1 MKQTTDDRKKSSYT
15 STWRR
20 VTRWN
25 WSFQEMGRICFCSEF
40 KINEILEWRKEKK
53 VEEETLATVKNR
65 RKKQKDRKMREG
77 YKGLQNE
84 QYGARSLKINI
95 AMKILKHPS

>member
-1 MKQTTDDRKKSSYT
+1 M
-15 STWRR
+15 
-20 VTRWN
+20 
-25 WSFQEMGRICFCSEF
+25 
-40 KINEILEWRKEKK
+40 
-53 VEEETLATVKNR
+53 EEETLATVKNR